1 MKFTRDIPML
11 PALLLVLLLACPS
24 GFAQEEN
31 CLTCHRDWEDDDGP
45 SHLVAHDVHI
55 LNGLGCADCHG
66 GDPTLEDMDEVRDS
80 DGYIGVPDHLE
91 VPDFCARCHSDA
103 TYMRNH
109 NPALPTDQ
117 LAKYH
122 TSVHGQRLF
131 DRRDLKVANCIS
143 CHAVHEIGDGSMP
156 NSSTYPTNL
165 PFTCGKCH
173 ADADHMSGYGI
184 STTQLDDYQQ
194 SVHGHALLENNDL
207 GAPSCNDCHGNHG
220 AAPPGVQSLAAV
232 CGNCHAF
239 EAELF
244 LQSPHRAAYEENEFP
259 MCETCHSN
267 HKILRP
273 QDSWVGT
280 VEPAVCVE
288 CHSADDGLRAF
299 AVADS
304 IATAL
309 GQLVTSHDA
318 AVEIL
323 DQAIAKGM
331 PTTDEEFLLKEV
343 EQLIHHTRSL
353 VHAVDASLL
362 VPKADEGIA
371 KADSIAT
378 NSAALIDDYYFRRQG
393 LVVATLI
400 ITFLAIMLYRR
411 IRNIERKK

>member
-1 MKFTRDIPML
+1 MRFTKNTPML
-11 PALLLVLLLACPS
+11 PFLLLACLLAVPA
-24 GFAQEEN
+24 GYAQDDN
-31 CLTCHRDWEDDDGP
+31 CVSCHQDWEDDDGP

-55 LNGLGCADCHG
+55 LNGLSCSDCHG
-66 GDPTLEDMDEVRDS
+66 GDPGLEDMDEVRDS
-80 DGYIGVPDHLE
+80 DGYLGVPDHLE

-103 TYMRNH
+103 AYMRNH
-109 NPALPTDQ
+109 NPSLPTDQ
-117 LAKYH
+117 LDKYR

-131 DRRDLKVANCIS
+131 DRRDRKVANCVS
-143 CHAVHEIGDGSMP
+143 CHSAHEIGDGSMT

-173 ADADHMSGYGI
+173 SDADRMAGYGV
-184 STTQLDDYQQ
+184 STTQLEDYRQ

-244 LQSPHRAAYEENEFP
+244 LKSPHKTAYEENEFP

-273 QDSWVGT
+273 LDSWVGT
-280 VEPAVCVE
+280 EEPSVCIE
-288 CHSADDGLRAF
+288 CHSADDGLSAF

-304 IATAL
+304 IAAAL
-309 GQLVTSHDA
+309 TQLVRSREA
-318 AVEIL
+318 AVVVLEE
-323 DQAIAKGM
+323 AIEKGM
-331 PTTDEEFLLKEV
+331 LTTDEEFMLKEV

-353 VHAVDASLL
+353 VHAVDATLL
-362 VPKADEGIA
+362 VPKAVEGVA
-371 KADSIAT
+371 KSDTIAT

-393 LVVATLI
+393 LVVASLI
-400 ITFLAIMLYRR
+400 ITLLAILLYRR
-411 IRNIERKK
+411 IRRLEK